1 MSIERNTTSNSIC
14 SKIPTFTVFFHLFN
28 YSSITELFN
37 FLTPDICIMSL
48 SKSLQFIGTLASLLS
63 PALVTFASLPPQ
75 LPAPLE
81 PGWQISLKFPDRTQE
96 RERIRSTGGGG
107 SRGIEVADSCMEVS
121 ETTEDEEMALKTSL
135 KALIPT
141 TDLSK
146 TVVEN
151 PSLFVYVPKTTAKSV
166 KFLVRDKNGT
176 EVYRS
181 EFVPP
186 KTSGIVKVTI
196 PETVFLEVDQEYKW
210 ELTVMC
216 NPKNYFADENK
227 YVEGL
232 VLRTQLSAEQQQQL
246 DCVRHI
252 PDLQSLLELPERQNW
267 FSCVG
272 QITKLQK
279 LLDTVRQSSAQTDLL
294 DSLKESPEQAKLYM
308 EALVYAKADIWSETI
323 DNMAQLRDAYPEEWK
338 ELLESVGLEDFAE
351 EKLLDCC
358 TAESGMRIE

>member
-1 MSIERNTTSNSIC
+1 M
-14 SKIPTFTVFFHLFN
+14 FFHLFS
-28 YSSITELFN
+28 YSGITELLN
-37 FLTPDICIMSL
+37 SLTPDICIMSL
-48 SKSLQFIGTLASLLS
+48 SKSLQFIGTLAGLLS

-75 LPAPLE
+75 LPAQLE
-81 PGWQISLKFPDRTQE
+81 LGRQISLKFPETRDR
-96 RERIRSTGGGG
+96 RPISSTGGGG

-121 ETTEDEEMALKTSL
+121 ETTEAEEMALKTAL
-135 KALIPT
+135 KALIPTT

-146 TVVEN
+146 TVVKN

-166 KFLVRDKNGT
+166 KFIVRDPNGT

-186 KTSGIVKVTI
+186 ETSGIVKVTI
-196 PETVFLEVDQEYKW
+196 PETVSLEVEQEYKW

-216 NPKNYFADENK
+216 NSKNYFAEENK
-227 YVEGL
+227 FVDGL
-232 VLRTQLSAEQQQQL
+232 ILHTQLSAEQQQQL

-252 PDLQSLLELPERQNW
+252 PDLQSLLDLPERQNW
-267 FSCVG
+267 FSCAG

-279 LLDTVRQSSAQTDLL
+279 LLDTVRQSPAQTDLL

-308 EALVYAKADIWSETI
+308 EALVYANADIWTETI
-323 DNMAQLRDAYPEEWK
+323 DNMAQLRDAYPHEWK

-351 EKLLDCC
+351 EKFLDCC